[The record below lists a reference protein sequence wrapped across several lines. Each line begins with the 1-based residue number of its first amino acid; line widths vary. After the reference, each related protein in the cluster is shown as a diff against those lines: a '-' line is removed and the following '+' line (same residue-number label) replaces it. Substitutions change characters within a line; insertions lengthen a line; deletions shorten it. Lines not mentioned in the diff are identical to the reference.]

1 MKFRGL
7 TIAVVVLLAL
17 SGVLYWSNHRKP
29 AESASAA
36 SSTTSPVI
44 LKMDRAAISGITLDH
59 KGASPITL
67 ERANSDTWRITQPKP
82 LNADQE
88 TVSGLLSTVSDLNA
102 DRVVEDKAADLTQ
115 YGLAD
120 PAVALDITTKDH
132 AERKLLL
139 GDNTPAGSDVYAMLQ
154 GDPKVYTIAS
164 YNKSSL
170 DKTLNDLRDK
180 RLVTIDPDKV
190 NRVQLQ
196 KKGQDI
202 EFTRSKDGWQILKP
216 KPARA
221 DNSAIDDLVRTVS
234 NTRMDVSGTGDEHA
248 AADFA
253 KANPVASVTLTG
265 AQGDQR
271 LDVRKND
278 SDYYAKSSVVDGA
291 FKVDSTLGPALDKNF
306 DDFRNKKLF
315 DFGYQ
320 DPSKI
325 ELHEGAESWFLTRT
339 GTDWWSN
346 GKKMDPSSV
355 ESLIEKLRDLAATG
369 FPDSGFTSP
378 AIEVMVTSDDG
389 QHATKVQI
397 AKSGDHDI
405 ARRDN
410 DPSLYRLDASAVTGV
425 TSAADA
431 IKPASGK

>member
-7 TIAVVVLLAL
+7 IIAVIVLVAL
-17 SGVLYWSNHRKP
+17 SGALYWSSHRKP

-36 SSTTSPVI
+36 SSDTSPVI

-59 KGASPITL
+59 KGAPSITL
-67 ERANSDTWRITQPKP
+67 EKANGDSWRITQPKP
-82 LNADQE
+82 MNADQE

-102 DRVVEDKAADLTQ
+102 DRVVKDKASDLAQ

-120 PAVALDITTKDH
+120 SAVTVDITAKNH
-132 AERKLLL
+132 PPRKLLL
-139 GDNTPAGSDVYAMLQ
+139 GDNTPAGGDVYAMVQ
-154 GDPKVYTIAS
+154 GDPKIYTIAS

-221 DNSAIDDLVRTVS
+221 DNPAIDDLVRTIS
-234 NTRMDVSGTGDEHA
+234 NSRIDVSADDDDHA

-253 KANPVASVTLTG
+253 KATPVATITLTG
-265 AQGDQR
+265 DQGNQR
-271 LDVRKND
+271 LDVRKENT
-278 SDYYAKSSVVDGA
+278 DYYAKSSVVDGA
-291 FKVDSTLGPALDKNF
+291 FKIDSTLGPSLDKNL

-320 DPSKI
+320 DPSAI
-325 ELHEGAESWFLTRT
+325 ELHDGAKSWFVTRT

-378 AIEVMVTSDDG
+378 AVEVTVTSDDRKRV
-389 QHATKVQI
+389 TKVQI

-410 DPSLYRLDASAVTGV
+410 DPSLYRLDASAITGL
-425 TSAADA
+425 TSAANA
-431 IKPASGK
+431 IKPAGK